1 MKLQKHLEIKMSKTK
16 ASLDELNG
24 LHGLVAQTLAANL
37 DDPKIL
43 AHAIRFLKD
52 NDITTDIVESET
64 MMSLTESI
72 KRIANESKSDAFS
85 VDDMLD
91 IAGVAH

>member
-1 MKLQKHLEIKMSKTK
+1 MSKNK

-24 LHGLVAQTLAANL
+24 LHGLVAQTLAASL

-52 NDITTDIVESET
+52 NDITADIVESET
-64 MMSLTESI
+64 MMSLTESS
-72 KRIANESKSDAFS
+72 KRIAEDSKVDSFS
-85 VDDMLD
+85 VNDMLD
-91 IAGVAH
+91 IAATTH

>member
-1 MKLQKHLEIKMSKTK
+1 MSKNK

-24 LHGLVAQTLAANL
+24 LHVLVAQTLAASL

-52 NDITTDIVESET
+52 NDITADIVESET
-64 MMSLTESI
+64 MM
-72 KRIANESKSDAFS
+72 
-85 VDDMLD
+85 
-91 IAGVAH
+91 

>member
-1 MKLQKHLEIKMSKTK
+1 MSKDK

-24 LHGLVAQTLAANL
+24 LHGLVAKSLAANL

-52 NDITTDIVESET
+52 NDITADIVESET

-72 KRIANESKSDAFS
+72 KRIAEESKSDAFR
-85 VDDMLD
+85 VDDMLA
-91 IAGVAH
+91 IASRAH